1 MTPSPLEQAVLSFV
15 QLRTGGDGP
24 VSLDT
29 LIFDELQIDGLD
41 AYTFM
46 EDFMNE
52 FDVDMS
58 GYDPERYAMSEAD
71 LANIFKTLWRAVFN
85 RRALVK
91 FSFPV
96 RHLLAVAQQGQWCD
110 YHKASSTTPAA
121 T

>member
-1 MTPSPLEQAVLSFV
+1 MMPSPLEQAVLSFV

-41 AYTFM
+41 AHTFM

-52 FDVDMS
+52 FDVDMT
-58 GYDPERYAMSEAD
+58 GYDPERHHMSEAD
-71 LANIFKTLWRAVFN
+71 LANIFKTLWRAAFN
-85 RRALVK
+85 RRALIR

-96 RHLLAVAQQGQWCD
+96 RHLVAVAQLGLWCD
-110 YHKASSTTPAA
+110 YHNAGLG
-121 T
+121 